1 MPDLIKQLT
10 SLRRGI
16 TPYGAAPHK
25 PVLLLAVIDGF
36 RKGFLSSA
44 EVGISMELMTSFR
57 NIWDLLVDTKHVP
70 NFALPFFHLGSEPS
84 GIWELIP
91 FTGKTIPVT
100 KSNSIKSFRALRET
114 VAFAA
119 LSDELFQA
127 LSDSSQRNELE
138 HAILQR
144 YFQDKASDLAR
155 PYRLWSDCL
164 KEEILYDPAENYARK
179 VVRRLEQMTLPERE
193 EEITLRGYIFKTA
206 VLDLYDHRCSVS
218 GLKIEL
224 PGPVRSISMV
234 DACHIIPFAESF
246 DDTITN
252 GLALAPTL
260 HRAFDRGLLFISD
273 DYRIMIHRQLKDY
286 SPDGGIR
293 KFEGQQLLLPPTE
306 RFHPS
311 KERLRKHLMRF
322 ER

>member
-10 SLRRGI
+10 SLRQGI

-57 NIWDLLVDTKHVP
+57 NIWHLLVDTKHVP

-119 LSDELFQA
+119 LSGELFQA
-127 LSDSSQRNELE
+127 LSDSSHETSLSIPSCS
-138 HAILQR
+138 AISR
-144 YFQDKASDLAR
+144 TKPR
-155 PYRLWSDCL
+155 
-164 KEEILYDPAENYARK
+164 
-179 VVRRLEQMTLPERE
+179 TLPGR
-193 EEITLRGYIFKTA
+193 TG
-206 VLDLYDHRCSVS
+206 C
-218 GLKIEL
+218 GLI
-224 PGPVRSISMV
+224 V
-234 DACHIIPFAESF
+234 
-246 DDTITN
+246 
-252 GLALAPTL
+252 
-260 HRAFDRGLLFISD
+260 
-273 DYRIMIHRQLKDY
+273 
-286 SPDGGIR
+286 
-293 KFEGQQLLLPPTE
+293 
-306 RFHPS
+306 
-311 KERLRKHLMRF
+311 
-322 ER
+322 

>member
-10 SLRRGI
+10 SLRQGT

-44 EVGISMELMTSFR
+44 EVDTSMELMTSFR
-57 NIWDLLVDTKHVP
+57 NIWYLLVDTKHVP

-84 GIWELIP
+84 EIWKLIP
-91 FTGKTIPVT
+91 FPGKIIPVT

-114 VAFAA
+114 VAFAL

-138 HAILQR
+138 HAILQH
-144 YFQDKASDLAR
+144 YFHDKTSNLAL

-164 KEEILYDPAENYARK
+164 REEILYDPAENYARK

-193 EEITLRGYIFKTA
+193 EEITLRSYIFKTA

-218 GLKIEL
+218 VMKIEM
-224 PGPVRSISMV
+224 PDTVSSVSMV
-234 DACHIIPFAESF
+234 DACGIP
-246 DDTITN
+246 
-252 GLALAPTL
+252 LC
-260 HRAFDRGLLFISD
+260 
-273 DYRIMIHRQLKDY
+273 
-286 SPDGGIR
+286 
-293 KFEGQQLLLPPTE
+293 
-306 RFHPS
+306 
-311 KERLRKHLMRF
+311 
-322 ER
+322 

>member
-1 MPDLIKQLT
+1 MTKNFNQRAMPDLIKQLT
-10 SLRRGI
+10 SLRQGI

-70 NFALPFFHLGSEPS
+70 NFAMPFFHLGSELS

-127 LSDSSQRNELE
+127 LSIWGHLYSCKNVRLLIRLFLSQR
-138 HAILQR
+138 
-144 YFQDKASDLAR
+144 S
-155 PYRLWSDCL
+155 C
-164 KEEILYDPAENYARK
+164 
-179 VVRRLEQMTLPERE
+179 
-193 EEITLRGYIFKTA
+193 
-206 VLDLYDHRCSVS
+206 
-218 GLKIEL
+218 
-224 PGPVRSISMV
+224 
-234 DACHIIPFAESF
+234 
-246 DDTITN
+246 
-252 GLALAPTL
+252 
-260 HRAFDRGLLFISD
+260 RA
-273 DYRIMIHRQLKDY
+273 
-286 SPDGGIR
+286 
-293 KFEGQQLLLPPTE
+293 
-306 RFHPS
+306 
-311 KERLRKHLMRF
+311 
-322 ER
+322 